1 MQPTV
6 YSYPLNQSINAFTE
20 FSATY
25 DTDALNSWYKINSEG
40 ITIGEEGFTKQI
52 HFNCTDLANIIFNQT
67 PCDKTTGASLTL
79 SVKEIYDIVKAFG
92 KTDSGEIEFTDNI
105 TFVGTVTFESNTIT
119 EGNAEF
125 KGNVTVQSPFNIIFR
140 EADEDENVN
149 LVTYISNHDWTFSK
163 TITFSDVIKIKDAQS
178 LIIGLNEETNTNL
191 EDYVRNKIGELAKFN
206 VVIWEFTTPPEA
218 DEADFNTIYLVP
230 DKLPKPTY
238 YKEFIKV
245 EDTTEEPTRV
255 WMEEIGST
263 KVDISGVLKKDESN
277 TLPNYGESEYTN
289 KPGIMFNNVFYS
301 FEGLEYDDSVTQKF
315 IKIDGGNRMPKV
327 SGHENEPGIEFDGI
341 FYSFDG
347 LVKKE
352 YNGPEFKADGSEIT
366 PDANGFLIYTAGTKS
381 SVVIKPA
388 ISSYIIL
395 DAAVLDENSET
406 WSQINNVSKDGS
418 QVVVDFNST
427 SPTNG
432 SWLYIKTLCITDT
445 SKPNI
450 YDSVI
455 FLRKNGNIPV
465 PAQQQSNIEFEYAF
479 GPDGYRT
486 VSKNA
491 IELNGSYN
499 ELKIK
504 TSYYA
509 ILDAHLVSTNGL
521 TALKGISRSE
531 NKDIV
536 YMNVNSS
543 ASGTDY
549 LALKLLFF
557 INEPNNKGAYVTDRV
572 IRITKSN

>member
-1 MQPTV
+1 MQPIV

-79 SVKEIYDIVKAFG
+79 SVKEIYDIVKTFG
-92 KTDSGEIEFTDNI
+92 KTDSGEIEFKHNI
-105 TFVGTVTFESNTIT
+105 SFAGTVTFESNIIT

-149 LVTYISNHDWTFSK
+149 LVTYISNHDWTFSN

-178 LIIGLNEETNTNL
+178 LIIGLNEETTNL
-191 EDYVRNKIGELAKFN
+191 EDYVRNKIAELGKFN
-206 VVIWEFTTPPEA
+206 VVIWEFTTPPEV

-245 EDTTEEPTRV
+245 EDTSKTPAVV

-263 KVDISGVLKKDESN
+263 KVDITGVLKKDESN

-352 YNGPEFKADGSEIT
+352 YNGPEFEADGSEIT

-381 SVVIKPA
+381 SVVIKPVV
-388 ISSYIIL
+388 SSYIIL

-465 PAQQQSNIEFEYAF
+465 PAQQQSNIEFEYAY
-479 GPDGYRT
+479 GPDSYRT
-486 VSKNA
+486 VSKSI
-491 IELNGSYN
+491 IELNSSYN

-536 YMNVNSS
+536 YINVNSS

-557 INEPNNKGAYVTDRV
+557 VNEPNNKGAYVTDRV